1 MQRIE
6 FSIDV
11 SAALTLPG
19 KHLVAMTAWLPDP
32 ALLAARPVAIF
43 GSPGGGYTRHYY
55 DMKFAGHEG
64 YSEAEAHVR
73 NGFIFIAYDH
83 LGVGD
88 SSTEHLREY
97 TVHQLAAANDR
108 AVREVAARLR
118 NGSLAANY
126 PALADVCLIGIG
138 QSMGAC
144 LTINMQGRHQT
155 FDGIGVLGY
164 SAIHTVLPQRDEAAR
179 QRSITG
185 HANIGSKALKDISVE
200 EASTGVTDFIYPF
213 HWEDVSADILNADMA
228 GGYPMRKTAP
238 PFGSL
243 TVPPCVVTMM
253 TPGLVKAEAAAIT
266 VPVLT
271 AMGERD
277 VCPNPHAEPSAFG
290 GANDVSLFI
299 VPRMAHMHNFAGTR
313 AQLWSRIESW
323 ARRVSLA
330 CANEKAAA

>member
-1 MQRIE
+1 MQGIE
-6 FSIDV
+6 LSIDV
-11 SAALTLPG
+11 SAALALPG

-32 ALLAARPVAIF
+32 ALLTAQPVAIF
-43 GSPGGGYTRHYY
+43 GSPGGAYTRHYY
-55 DMKFAGHEG
+55 NMRFAGHEG

-73 NGFIFIAYDH
+73 NGFIFVAYDH

-118 NGSLAANY
+118 SGLLAANY
-126 PALADVCLIGIG
+126 PALADICLIGIG

-144 LTINMQGRHQT
+144 VTINMQGRHQT
-155 FDGIGVLGY
+155 FDGIGILGY
-164 SAIHTVLPQRDEAAR
+164 SAIHTVLPQRNEAAR
-179 QRSITG
+179 QRSIDDHTSI
-185 HANIGSKALKDISVE
+185 ASRALKDISVE
-200 EASTGVTDFIYPF
+200 EASTGVADFVYPF
-213 HWEDVSADILNADMA
+213 HWEDLPADILNADMA

-243 TVPPCVVTMM
+243 TVPPCAVTMM
-253 TPGLVKAEAAAIT
+253 TPGLVKADAGAIR

-277 VCPNPHAEPSAFG
+277 VCPDPHAEPSAFG
-290 GANDVSLFI
+290 GSNDVSLFI

-313 AQLWSRIESW
+313 MQLWNRIETW
-323 ARRVSLA
+323 ARRVCLA
-330 CANEKAAA
+330 CADAKTAA